1 MLKSIHGINN
11 YFEIATKAIKTM
23 YKQVKNTIFDENGLI
38 KKGIIIRH
46 LILPGHIQNSK
57 KILKWIK
64 DNMPQDT
71 YISVMTQYFP
81 TYLAKG
87 DKYINRKLNIKEYKE
102 IEKYI
107 YTLNFNNGYIQELGD
122 KEEEYVPIFD
132 FSGI

>member
-1 MLKSIHGINN
+1 
-11 YFEIATKAIKTM
+11 
-23 YKQVKNTIFDENGLI
+23 
-38 KKGIIIRH
+38 
-46 LILPGHIQNSK
+46 
-57 KILKWIK
+57 
-64 DNMPQDT
+64 MPQDT